1 MKKSLFYLCFWACS
15 LGLFTAC
22 SDDEEPS
29 WQKLPTETISADN
42 LELTLNSQKMSDASV
57 SLTMSDAQT
66 GVLTLTN
73 AIRGWNE
80 VKVDVSVAEQS
91 DGSFRF
97 QGTYEMPLTRTL
109 LNSMKAD
116 VNGSITLDGKASVTV
131 STTAEGTLVR
141 TWTLCDASYTDK
153 YFDRNADGVLDSQD
167 WFRYAP
173 CHINWE
179 SDYSSDGNN
188 PGLATGN
195 ITTVGTTALSYFMTQ
210 LLNHVTFNADGSIVA
225 EYAAETP
232 QMDMGGIMQAVFEST
247 LPSRD
252 GLKWNTSSA
261 NLAYWYVTDNDLYV
275 VLDIPNIIA
284 QAVADQGGEG
294 GMDPTVITGVIQ
306 SLKGMSGAEV
316 KQLLASLLTEMGG
329 DSILS
334 KLDITKISDADMEKL
349 MGYVFNGF
357 PLVHRIDNANFE
369 DGQTLENMYVS
380 VDKELFD
387 ILMPAV
393 FPLLPDLE
401 TMLADMQI
409 EIFGQSAPLLL
420 LLKGL
425 LGIQSLTEFEQI
437 WEATSSFDIGLDLAV
452 GSFSELIKA
461 QSSK

>member
-1 MKKSLFYLCFWACS
+1 M
-15 LGLFTAC
+15 
-22 SDDEEPS
+22 
-29 WQKLPTETISADN
+29 
-42 LELTLNSQKMSDASV
+42 
-57 SLTMSDAQT
+57 
-66 GVLTLTN
+66 
-73 AIRGWNE
+73 
-80 VKVDVSVAEQS
+80 
-91 DGSFRF
+91 
-97 QGTYEMPLTRTL
+97 
-109 LNSMKAD
+109 
-116 VNGSITLDGKASVTV
+116 
-131 STTAEGTLVR
+131 
-141 TWTLCDASYTDK
+141 
-153 YFDRNADGVLDSQD
+153 
-167 WFRYAP
+167 
-173 CHINWE
+173 
-179 SDYSSDGNN
+179 
-188 PGLATGN
+188 
-195 ITTVGTTALSYFMTQ
+195 
-210 LLNHVTFNADGSIVA
+210 
-225 EYAAETP
+225 
-232 QMDMGGIMQAVFEST
+232 
-247 LPSRD
+247 
-252 GLKWNTSSA
+252 
-261 NLAYWYVTDNDLYV
+261 
-275 VLDIPNIIA
+275 DIPNIIA

-409 EIFGQSAPLLL
+409 EIFGQSAPLLP

-452 GSFSELIKA
+452 GSFSEFIKP

>member
-1 MKKSLFYLCFWACS
+1 MEDTGNGLTLGNQLQVLPGDHPQCDDQHGVYRHRRADGAQGRQGRPGVARGQDATEQAVARPGGCPHGGGGQNGLGKDCQIV
-15 LGLFTAC
+15 GLFLQHMA
-22 SDDEEPS
+22 DDG
-29 WQKLPTETISADN
+29 Q
-42 LELTLNSQKMSDASV
+42 V
-57 SLTMSDAQT
+57 H
-66 GVLTLTN
+66 
-73 AIRGWNE
+73 
-80 VKVDVSVAEQS
+80 
-91 DGSFRF
+91 
-97 QGTYEMPLTRTL
+97 QGDE
-109 LNSMKAD
+109 
-116 VNGSITLDGKASVTV
+116 
-131 STTAEGTLVR
+131 
-141 TWTLCDASYTDK
+141 
-153 YFDRNADGVLDSQD
+153 
-167 WFRYAP
+167 
-173 CHINWE
+173 
-179 SDYSSDGNN
+179 
-188 PGLATGN
+188 
-195 ITTVGTTALSYFMTQ
+195 
-210 LLNHVTFNADGSIVA
+210 
-225 EYAAETP
+225 
-232 QMDMGGIMQAVFEST
+232 
-247 LPSRD
+247 
-252 GLKWNTSSA
+252 
-261 NLAYWYVTDNDLYV
+261 
-275 VLDIPNIIA
+275 
-284 QAVADQGGEG
+284 AVADQGGEG

-409 EIFGQSAPLLL
+409 EIFGQSAPLLP

-452 GSFSELIKA
+452 GSFSEFIKP